1 MSSVLA
7 GDDSIFNNSR
17 FKRYFFKLS
26 AGSSGYFGGGTTRE
40 RKLEV
45 LRIVVVLAQIRG
57 LPGVLFSSEYTRLAA
72 TNTTPV
78 AEDAVEV
85 VSSYMGSSK
94 TWSSR
99 EMFIAAEASGHIE
112 MSTMARTKVQKPTS
126 SRRFSADVDIR
137 PPRW

>member
-40 RKLEV
+40 RKLEGF
-45 LRIVVVLAQIRG
+45 ADSCG
-57 LPGVLFSSEYTRLAA
+57 AGADSGVAWDTFLQRVYAARTA

-78 AEDAVEV
+78 AEDTVEV
-85 VSSYMGSSK
+85 VSSYMRK
-94 TWSSR
+94 LERVVVTR
-99 EMFIAAEASGHIE
+99 D
-112 MSTMARTKVQKPTS
+112 VYTS
-126 SRRFSADVDIR
+126 SRSVGLHRNINYGTNEGAKADVLAQIQR
-137 PPRW
+137 RCRH